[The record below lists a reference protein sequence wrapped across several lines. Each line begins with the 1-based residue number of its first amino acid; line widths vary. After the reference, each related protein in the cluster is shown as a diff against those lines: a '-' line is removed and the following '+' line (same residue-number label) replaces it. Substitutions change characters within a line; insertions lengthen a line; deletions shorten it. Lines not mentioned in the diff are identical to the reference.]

1 MRGNTLIGLIAGIA
15 AAVVFISATTG
26 PLAMRVI
33 LFLLTPLP
41 LFLAGFGWGWA
52 TTVIAGIAGSIAM
65 AILTT
70 VSIGAVFAISQAIPS
85 AILIYLVTL
94 NRPAT
99 GPGPDVDPQSGL
111 EWYPVGRIV
120 IWAAGISGVMALA
133 AMLMIGPDIE
143 TLRGEVRK
151 LIDMVLK
158 AQLEAMNGG
167 QAMSDADLDRL
178 TDVGIYLLPAA
189 TALSWMLTILF
200 NLWLAAKITLASGKL
215 PRPWPDIPAMR
226 FPRAT
231 PIALAAA
238 SALTFVPGY
247 IALGASAL
255 SGALYFAYV
264 LMGLAVI
271 HYITRGQP
279 WRPFALWM
287 LYAALLVLNTGVSL
301 IIALLGLADG
311 FIPIRQRP
319 SQPPG
324 GPPPGRPP
332 PDTT

>member
-1 MRGNTLIGLIAGIA
+1 MCIRD
-15 AAVVFISATTG
+15 
-26 PLAMRVI
+26 R
-33 LFLLTPLP
+33 
-41 LFLAGFGWGWA
+41 
-52 TTVIAGIAGSIAM
+52 
-65 AILTT
+65 
-70 VSIGAVFAISQAIPS
+70 
-85 AILIYLVTL
+85 
-94 NRPAT
+94 
-99 GPGPDVDPQSGL
+99 
-111 EWYPVGRIV
+111 
-120 IWAAGISGVMALA
+120 
-133 AMLMIGPDIE
+133 
-143 TLRGEVRK
+143 
-151 LIDMVLK
+151 
-158 AQLEAMNGG
+158 NGG
-167 QAMSDADLDRL
+167 KAMSDADLDRL

-231 PIALAAA
+231 PIALAVA

>member
-133 AMLMIGPDIE
+133 AMLMIGPDME

-231 PIALAAA
+231 PIALAVA